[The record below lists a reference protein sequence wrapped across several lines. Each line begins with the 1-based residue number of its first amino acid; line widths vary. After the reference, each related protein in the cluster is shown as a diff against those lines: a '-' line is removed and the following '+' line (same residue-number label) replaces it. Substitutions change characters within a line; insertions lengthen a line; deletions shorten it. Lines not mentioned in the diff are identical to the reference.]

1 MMIQNSLIIARPRSS
16 PLAIDK
22 PTLVTLIAASLL
34 ISETFA
40 GALRYYL
47 DMAGISALLYL
58 PKMACLAAVALELP
72 YARSKPGVWL
82 VLFALAV
89 SSMLALLHGASP
101 GNIGFSVFI
110 YVPLLFGLFCGSYL
124 ERRVVLLG
132 WVIGLCLVASL
143 IGIALDMFTSVPWKG
158 YSYMMGD
165 VELTANKSWGFGS
178 TDRLAGFARMST
190 NLAVMIALYS
200 LFLAAF
206 LQSRLLR
213 MLLYP
218 LAFGAIILTTNKS
231 TAAAYLLTLMMLFL
245 AGYRVPSATAFLIA
259 VLMGAALP
267 AASLLL
273 SIPQSEAYSES
284 LFASFNDRLINSW
297 PNFIE
302 VIVNE
307 GWGWWGAGFG
317 AVGSSAAAFPL
328 TWLELLS
335 IADNTALYLW
345 GMLGVLGVL
354 LYLLLFPLLLRLHDR
369 GSRIRDAL
377 LGIVFCS
384 CLVGWAT
391 DVLEVTTASLFI
403 GVAIAHVLR
412 PGEAPYRTRY
422 SQIETRPPRCGL
434 DPYPPISRNEL
445 RWASAFIFNHWHWS
459 PRFVP

>member
-1 MMIQNSLIIARPRSS
+1 MPPSSLPLTHPRSS

-22 PTLVTLIAASLL
+22 PTLLALIAASLL

-47 DMAGISALLYL
+47 DMAGLSALLYL
-58 PKMACLAAVALELP
+58 PKLACLAAVALELP
-72 YARSKPGVWL
+72 RARSEPGVWL
-82 VLFALAV
+82 VLFALLV
-89 SSMLALLHGASP
+89 SSLLALLHGASL

-110 YVPLLFGLFCGSYL
+110 YLPLLFGLFCGSYL
-124 ERRVVLLG
+124 ERRTGLLG
-132 WVIGLCLVASL
+132 GVIGLCLVASL
-143 IGIALDMFTSVPWKG
+143 LGIALDMFTSVPWKG

-165 VELTANKSWGFGS
+165 VELTANKSWAFGS

-206 LQSRLLR
+206 LKMRLLR
-213 MLLYP
+213 MMLYP
-218 LAFGAIILTTNKS
+218 LAFGAIFLTTNKS

-245 AGYRVPSATAFLIA
+245 AGYRLPSALAFLIA
-259 VLMGAALP
+259 VLTGMALP
-267 AASLLL
+267 IASLLL
-273 SIPQSEAYSES
+273 NIPQSEAYSAS

-317 AVGSSAAAFPL
+317 AVGSSTAAFPL

-345 GMLGVLGVL
+345 GMLGVFGVL

-369 GSRIRDAL
+369 GPRIRDAL
-377 LGIVFCS
+377 LAIVFCT
-384 CLVGWAT
+384 CLIGWAT
-391 DVLEVTTASLFI
+391 DVLEVTTATLFL
-403 GVAIAHVLR
+403 GMAIAHVLTPR
-412 PGEAPYRTRY
+412 ALPYRAPHNPITTA
-422 SQIETRPPRCGL
+422 QAHGGL
-434 DPYPPISRNEL
+434 GAHAYKPGNEQ
-445 RWASAFIFNHWHWS
+445 
-459 PRFVP
+459 P